1 MTFNSHLHSAV
12 PCQADGFSKK
22 ILNSNQKQGVK
33 KSKHQKLFLLIGLIN
48 ALCRE
53 EIPGE

>member
-22 ILNSNQKQGVK
+22 ILNSNWKQGFK
-33 KSKHQKLFLLIGLIN
+33 KQTQKLFLLIGLIN
-48 ALCRE
+48 ALCGE